1 MINTLRYSFAL
12 TNAYYANTLIY
23 RAKQLPGVGKFVS
36 TTLYQNDGLKSMANI
51 ISLLFTVIRNI
62 TNKILYFLLMVI
74 VPILALNLSIA
85 NTFGTVL
92 FFLTLVGGIINT
104 ELLNPA
110 KNKYY
115 AVVLLRVDSK
125 HYALSSFFAFLT
137 NTMVFMGI
145 ILMVLCL
152 HYHLPIWYAL
162 MFPLFLAST
171 KIIWVS
177 MMLYYNQ
184 NAKKIITENNYK
196 IFIAAC
202 LFGLASA
209 YGLPLFLSIVIPNSI
224 LFLLMISFL
233 IASIFGLVYLLQY
246 QGYKKLYKKMLT
258 LDTIIFN
265 TADASQKATRQQLNK
280 ALTQDLTLD
289 DHIQKKQGYEYFNDI
304 FVARHKKILT
314 HSMKKTALISFTLI
328 IIALIAT
335 QVVPDISNQINN
347 ILLSSLP
354 YFVFILYMINR
365 GTLVTQAMFFHC
377 DHSMLSYRFYRK
389 PGVILQL
396 FKKRLKTLIKINLV
410 PASIIG
416 AGLSLLLYTTG
427 GTTHP
432 INYFLIFIS
441 IVSLSIFFSTHYLI
455 LYYLL
460 QPYDINMKEKSWPY
474 TIATIITYLIC
485 YYCIGFQAPTIIFA
499 SVIVIFTILYDSI
512 ALYLIFKH
520 APTTFKLK

>member
-1 MINTLRYSFAL
+1 MINTLRHSFAL
-12 TNAYYANTLIY
+12 SNTYYTNTLIY
-23 RAKQLPGVGKFVS
+23 RAKHLPGAGKFVS
-36 TTLYQNDGLKSMANI
+36 TTLYENEGLKAMADV
-51 ISLLFTVIRNI
+51 ISLLFAVIRNI
-62 TNKILYFLLMVI
+62 ISKVFYLLLMVL
-74 VPILALNLSIA
+74 VPILGLKLSVG

-92 FFLTLVGGIINT
+92 FFLTLAGGVINT
-104 ELLNPA
+104 ELLNPT

-125 HYALSSFFAFLT
+125 HYALASFLAFLVK
-137 NTMVFMGI
+137 NMLFMTA
-145 ILMVLCL
+145 ILLVLCI
-152 HYHLPIWYAL
+152 YYQLPIWYAI

-177 MMLYYNQ
+177 MMLRYNQ
-184 NAKKIITENNYK
+184 TSKRIITENNYK
-196 IFIAAC
+196 MVITAC
-202 LFGLASA
+202 LFGIASA
-209 YGLPLFLSIVIPNSI
+209 YGLPLFLSIVIPNAI
-224 LFLLMISFL
+224 LFILMAAFL
-233 IASIFGLVYLLQY
+233 IASIAGLYYLFRY

-258 LDTIIFN
+258 LDTIIFS
-265 TADASQKATRQQLNK
+265 TTEASQNATKKQLSK

-289 DHIQKKQGYEYFNDI
+289 DCIQKKHGYEYFNDI

-314 HSMKKTALISFTLI
+314 YSMKKTALISLGLI
-328 IIALIAT
+328 VIALIAT
-335 QVVPDISNQINN
+335 GTVPDISKQVNQ

-389 PGVILQL
+389 PSVILQL
-396 FKKRLKTLIKINLV
+396 FKNRLKTLIKINLI
-410 PASIIG
+410 PAIIIG

-427 GTTHP
+427 GTPHP

-441 IVSLSIFFSTHYLI
+441 IISLSIFFSTHYLI

-474 TIATIITYLIC
+474 SIATTLTYLVC

-499 SVIVIFTILYDSI
+499 SVIVIFTILYVSI
-512 ALYLIFKH
+512 ALYLVFKH
-520 APTTFKLK
+520 AKTTFKLK